1 MPARIGGP
9 SDAGAADDARHTAGL
24 VASARGGVR
33 GTAGRRVGTMH
44 PMQLTDLDHR
54 PLVVAAVT
62 PLTDDGSALDA
73 DAVAPYVAFLE
84 SHGADGV
91 FACGTTGEGVLLT
104 MDERRR
110 AAAAFRRALSGTLIV
125 HAGAQ
130 TTADTVALAEHAREV
145 GADAVAVI
153 PPPYFALDADALTA
167 HFVAAARAAAPL
179 PFYCYALTARSGYP
193 LPVEVV
199 RRVGASVDNLA
210 GLKVSESPFERV
222 EPYLDLGL
230 PVLIGSE
237 PLIGAGLA
245 RGALGT
251 VSGMSAAFPDVVRA
265 ALDAGDEAAM
275 EPLRRLRG
283 AMEASGQFVAA
294 AKHVLGM
301 RGVPVSEGV
310 RAPLR
315 PLSAVEARELERSVA
330 EFLVPAS
337 V

>member
-1 MPARIGGP
+1 MLGI
-9 SDAGAADDARHTAGL
+9 
-24 VASARGGVR
+24 
-33 GTAGRRVGTMH
+33 GTMQ

-62 PLTDDGSALDA
+62 PLSGDGSALDVEA
-73 DAVAPYVAFLE
+73 IAPYVAFLE

-110 AAAAFRRALSGTLIV
+110 AAEAFRRTLSGILIV

-130 TTADTVALAEHAREV
+130 TTADTVGLAEHAREI

-179 PFYCYALTARSGYP
+179 PFYCYAFTARSGYP

-199 RRVGASVDNLA
+199 RRIGASVDNLA

-222 EPYLDLGL
+222 APYLDLEM
-230 PVLIGSE
+230 PVMIGSE

-275 EPLRRLRG
+275 ARLRQLRG

-301 RGVPVSEGV
+301 RGVPVSEGM

-315 PLSAVEARELERSVA
+315 RLNQAEAAELEGAVA
-330 EFLVPAS
+330 EFLEPAS

>member
-1 MPARIGGP
+1 MK
-9 SDAGAADDARHTAGL
+9 
-24 VASARGGVR
+24 
-33 GTAGRRVGTMH
+33 
-44 PMQLTDLDHR
+44 LTDLDHR

-62 PLTDDGSALDA
+62 PLTESGATLDLE
-73 DAVAPYVAFLE
+73 AVAPYVAFLE

-91 FACGTTGEGVLLT
+91 FACGTTGEGVLLSL
-104 MDERRR
+104 DERRR
-110 AAAAFRRALSGTLIV
+110 VTAAFRDAVSGALIM

-130 TTADTVALAEHAREV
+130 NTADTVTLAAYAAEI

-167 HFVAAARAAAPL
+167 HFVAAALACAPL
-179 PFYCYALTARSGYP
+179 PFYCYAFTARSGYP
-193 LPVEVV
+193 LPVEVI
-199 RRVGASVDNLA
+199 RRIGAAVDNLA

-222 EPYLDLGL
+222 EPYLELGL

-237 PLIGAGLA
+237 PLIADGIA

-265 ALDAGDEAAM
+265 ALDAADDAATARLRTLRSAM
-275 EPLRRLRG
+275 E
-283 AMEASGQFVAA
+283 ESGQFVAA

-301 RGVPVSEGV
+301 RGITVGPGM

-315 PLSAVEARELERSVA
+315 GLKSSEAAALEAAVAA
-330 EFLVPAS
+330 FLPS
-337 V
+337 S